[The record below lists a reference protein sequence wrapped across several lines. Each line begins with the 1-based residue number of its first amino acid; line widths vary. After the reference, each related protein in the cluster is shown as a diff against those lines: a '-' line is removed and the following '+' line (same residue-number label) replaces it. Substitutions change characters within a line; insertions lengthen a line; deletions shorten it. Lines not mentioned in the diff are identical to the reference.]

1 MKNFKI
7 NKNFL
12 GKNYPVYFI
21 ADIAANHDG
30 DLNRAKKLIE
40 IAKENGADA
49 VKFQHHDVRHY
60 VNDHGFKS
68 LGKKFSHQEK
78 WKKTIFEVYKDA
90 EVSTKWTTEL
100 KALADKIEIDFFST
114 PYDLNMV
121 DHLDKYVPAY
131 KIGSGDLN
139 WDKMLVKVAS
149 KKKPV
154 FIATGASTDKEVLHA
169 YKILLKERVPFCIMQ
184 CNTNYTGSIE
194 NFKYIN
200 LNVLKNYKKK
210 FPKCLIG
217 LSDHT
222 PDSETV
228 LGAIPLGI
236 KSVEKHFTD
245 DNDRDGPDHPFS
257 MNPKSWKQMIISSRR
272 LESALGDGNKK
283 IEDNEKD
290 TVVLQRR
297 SIRAK
302 RNIKKGE
309 IIKLA
314 DFEFQRPCPQ
324 DALKL
329 NDFDKYL
336 GKKIKIN
343 LPKDEYLKYE
353 FFKK

>member
-1 MKNFKI
+1 MKEFKI
-7 NKNFL
+7 NNNIL
-12 GKNYPVYFI
+12 GDNKPIYYI

-40 IAKENGADA
+40 IAKDSGANA
-49 VKFQHHDVRHY
+49 VKFQHHNVNHY

-68 LGKKFSHQEK
+68 LGKKFSHQK
-78 WKKTIFEVYKDA
+78 NWKKTIYEVYKDA

-100 KALADKIEIDFFST
+100 KELSDKLKIDFFST
-114 PYDLNMV
+114 PYDLAMV

-131 KIGSGDLN
+131 KTGSGDLN
-139 WDKMLVKVAS
+139 WDKMLIKVAS
-149 KKKPV
+149 KNKPMFV
-154 FIATGASTDKEVLHA
+154 ATGACTEQEVDHAYEVLI
-169 YKILLKERVPFCIMQ
+169 KQNVPFCIMQ
-184 CNTNYTGSIE
+184 CNTNYTGSLE

-200 LNVLKNYKKK
+200 LNVIKEYKKK
-210 FPKCLIG
+210 YTNCLLG

-236 KSVEKHFTD
+236 HSVEKHFTD

-257 MNPKSWKQMIISSRR
+257 MNPTSWKSMIVSSRR
-272 LESALGDGNKK
+272 LEDSLGDGLKK
-283 IEDNEKD
+283 VEENERE
-290 TVVLQRR
+290 TVILQRR

-309 IIKLA
+309 EIRLN
-314 DFEFQRPCPQ
+314 DFEFQRPCPF

-329 NDFDKYL
+329 NDIDKFI
-336 GKKIKIN
+336 GKKIKID
-343 LPKDEYLKYE
+343 LPKDEYLKYDH
-353 FFKK
+353 F

>member
-1 MKNFKI
+1 MKDFKI
-7 NKNFL
+7 NNNIL
-12 GKNYPVYFI
+12 GEGRPVYFI

-40 IAKENGADA
+40 IAKDNGADA

-60 VNDHGFKS
+60 VNDYGFKS

-90 EVSTKWTTEL
+90 EVSQKWTNEL
-100 KALADKIEIDFFST
+100 KEFSNKIEIDFFST
-114 PYDLNMV
+114 PYDLKMV

-139 WDKMLVKVAS
+139 WDKMLIKVAS

-154 FIATGASTDKEVLHA
+154 FLATGASTKAEVNHA
-169 YKILLKERVPFCIMQ
+169 YKVLLKQKVPFCIMQ
-184 CNTNYTGSIE
+184 CNTNYTGSLE
-194 NFKYIN
+194 NFKFIN
-200 LNVLKNYKKK
+200 LNVLKEYKKN

-228 LGAIPLGI
+228 LGAISIGI
-236 KSVEKHFTD
+236 HSVEKHFTD

-257 MNPKSWKQMIISSRR
+257 MNPKSWKSMILSATR
-272 LESALGDGNKK
+272 LEQSLGDGQKK

-302 RNIKKGE
+302 RQIRKGE
-309 IIKLA
+309 VITTE

-329 NDFDKYL
+329 NDFEKYI
-336 GKKIKIN
+336 GKKIKVD
-343 LPKDEYLKYE
+343 LKKDEYLKYD
-353 FFKK
+353 FF

>member
-7 NKNFL
+7 NNNTL
-12 GKNYPVYFI
+12 GEGRPVYFI

-40 IAKENGADA
+40 IAIENGADA

-90 EVSTKWTTEL
+90 EVSQKWTNEL
-100 KALADKIEIDFFST
+100 KEFSDKIEIDFFST
-114 PYDLNMV
+114 PYDLKMV

-139 WDKMLVKVAS
+139 WDKMLIKVAS

-154 FIATGASTDKEVLHA
+154 FLATGASTKAEVNHAYEVL
-169 YKILLKERVPFCIMQ
+169 LKQNVPFCIMQ
-184 CNTNYTGSIE
+184 CNTNYTGSLE
-194 NFKYIN
+194 NFKFIN
-200 LNVLKNYKKK
+200 LNVLKDYKKI
-210 FPKCLIG
+210 FSKCLIG

-228 LGAIPLGI
+228 LGAIAIGI
-236 KSVEKHFTD
+236 HSVEKHFTD
-245 DNDRDGPDHPFS
+245 NNDRDGPDHPFS
-257 MNPKSWKQMIISSRR
+257 MNPKSWKSMIVSARR
-272 LESALGDGNKK
+272 LEQSLGDGQKK

-302 RNIKKGE
+302 RQIKKGE
-309 IIKLA
+309 VITTE

-329 NDFDKYL
+329 NDFEKYI
-336 GKKIKIN
+336 GKKIKVD
-343 LPKDEYLKYE
+343 LKKDEYLKYD
-353 FFKK
+353 FF